1 MVSEDGRD
9 SAVSKEL
16 DGLVGKEAVVDD
28 TLGRRG
34 LPTPTRGVSC
44 VWLRVLSPKPPE
56 RRALVSGRPSPSPWF
71 LFPAK
76 GGSCQGAA

>member
-28 TLGRRG
+28 IAAADDLIAAEPIDLGE
-34 LPTPTRGVSC
+34 GVGQ
-44 VWLRVLSPKPPE
+44 RVNVRVDISND
-56 RRALVSGRPSPSPWF
+56 R
-71 LFPAK
+71 
-76 GGSCQGAA
+76 